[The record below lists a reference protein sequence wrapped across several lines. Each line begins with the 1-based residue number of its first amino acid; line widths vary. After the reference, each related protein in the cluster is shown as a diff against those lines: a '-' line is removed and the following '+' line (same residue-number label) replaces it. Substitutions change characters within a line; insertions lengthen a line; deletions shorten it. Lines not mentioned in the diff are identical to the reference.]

1 MVTKEKIDYFLLKPI
16 DWLDE
21 NSSTWSDWLD
31 YALRHEDNIIDIIDN
46 NRKDLSQAL
55 SLINPYIVLYVGN
68 DMIINEYEL
77 ENTLVDV
84 IKYITLLEQVKED

>member
-55 SLINPYIVLYVGN
+55 SLINSKWFSFSHFGFRKEVRFKRML
-68 DMIINEYEL
+68 INFL
-77 ENTLVDV
+77 H
-84 IKYITLLEQVKED
+84 K